1 MRGHIAQKGKKYY
14 IVIETKDE
22 VTNKRKRKWISGP
35 DGGFDKKKDAEKAM
49 PDILSSFQ
57 KGTYVEPTKKTFG
70 EIMEK
75 WLEDKKTSVKYN
87 TWKSYEWL
95 VNTHIIPN
103 LGKKQ
108 VTKLR
113 PQDFHDLYHKKLLPI
128 LSAGSIKKAHVLIM
142 DALNRS
148 VVWGEISQNVV
159 AVVTLPQGKK
169 KKFEVWDEQQLK
181 LFLDGAA
188 DDPYYE
194 AFELAASTGM
204 RQSEI
209 LAVER
214 PSVDLKNGMLSVRQ
228 AYTLAEVGH
237 DFDDTKNDSSVRS
250 IALFESTVT
259 MLTRLFE
266 KIEHKIKTDKRYKDS
281 GLVIQSS
288 TGSPLN
294 PRNLM
299 RNFYRI
305 IDRIQKEQEELRV
318 SGKPYVHFPRIRF
331 HDLRHTHATILLKA
345 GIHPKIVQERLGHSS
360 INVTLDT
367 YSHVLPN
374 LQKAVLRNIGD
385 SITGEKTILTVE
397 EKSSETTLLE

>member
-35 DGGFDKKKDAEKAM
+35 DGGFNKKKDAEKAM
-49 PDILSSFQ
+49 PDILSAFQ

-75 WLEDKKTSVKYN
+75 WLEDKRTSVKYN

-95 VNTHIIPN
+95 VKTHIIPA
-103 LGKKQ
+103 LGKIPAVRLK
-108 VTKLR
+108 
-113 PQDFHDLYHKKLLPI
+113 PQDFHNLYHKTLLPK

-142 DALNRS
+142 DALNRA
-148 VVWGEISQNVV
+148 VVWGEITQNVAA
-159 AVVTLPQGKK
+159 AVKLPQGKK
-169 KKFEVWDEQQLK
+169 AKFEVWDEKQLH
-181 LFLDGAA
+181 LFLQVAEKDQ
-188 DDPYYE
+188 YYE

-204 RQSEI
+204 RQSEL

-214 PSVDLKNGMLSVRQ
+214 TSVFLNIKMLSVRQ

-237 DFDDTKNDSSVRS
+237 DFDDTKNNSSVRS
-250 IALFESTVT
+250 IALFESTVN
-259 MLTRLFE
+259 MLARHFFAIDE
-266 KIEHKIKTDKRYKDS
+266 IIKTDKNYKDS

-299 RNFYRI
+299 RNYYRI
-305 IDRIQKEQEELRV
+305 IDKIQKEQEALKEAGL
-318 SGKPYVHFPRIRF
+318 PYVHLPKIRF

-374 LQKAVLRNIGD
+374 LQMAVLNNIGD
-385 SITGEKTILTVE
+385 SITSGKDVPLVE
-397 EKSSETTLLE
+397 EKPAKSTLLE